1 MRRSHIIN
9 YIITPD
15 IFYRVEIKM
24 MMMMM
29 MMMMLMVMIRL
40 CQFTGV
46 GSSTEKGGRRELK
59 VREAG
64 VQGTGGG
71 TF

>member
-29 MMMMLMVMIRL
+29 MMTMMLMVMIRL

-46 GSSTEKGGRRELK
+46 GRREIK

-64 VQGTGGG
+64 EQGTGGG
-71 TF
+71 RF